1 MAAIPGDIWTGLSA
15 TEAANTRSDYEEKI
29 RHLRNRRTATYKTG
43 MNDQELKDQE
53 AARAQELADPTKAT
67 AEQRNLKLFIQHIPS
82 GQTVQFKA
90 LIKEFSDSFTSLWNS
105 EEVYG
110 RMDPIE
116 TFQGTK
122 RTIKLSWDVVS
133 FDLGDAQRNLKK
145 MDKLTN
151 FLYPTYGSVD
161 GGATVIT
168 SSPLLKMKFANLIT
182 QPNEKGTVE
191 TSGLVGRMDGFSY
204 TPDFD
209 SGVFM
214 GNGKNPKLFPQTI
227 NVSCTFY
234 VLHTH
239 KLGWHK
245 NKGNKKFQSKAGFPH
260 DMNPGAK
267 KFVGVPTTEAGKAA
281 AAREMSF
288 APIIISD
295 AAPDAG
301 ADTTVD
307 RDMGDDGGEGSA
319 DGV

>member
-1 MAAIPGDIWTGLSA
+1 
-15 TEAANTRSDYEEKI
+15 
-29 RHLRNRRTATYKTG
+29 
-43 MNDQELKDQE
+43 
-53 AARAQELADPTKAT
+53 
-67 AEQRNLKLFIQHIPS
+67 
-82 GQTVQFKA
+82 
-90 LIKEFSDSFTSLWNS
+90 
-105 EEVYG
+105 
-110 RMDPIE
+110 MD
-116 TFQGTK
+116 
-122 RTIKLSWDVVS
+122 R
-133 FDLGDAQRNLKK
+133 
-145 MDKLTN
+145 LTN

-239 KLGWHK
+239 KLGWRK
-245 NKGNKKFQSKAGFPH
+245 SNGDEKFQSKAGFPH

-267 KFVGVPTTEAGKAA
+267 KFVGTSRTEAGKRAA
-281 AAREMSF
+281 AGEVSF
-288 APIIISD
+288 PTGGMTVDPVEAVPVD
-295 AAPDAG
+295 ASGVG
-301 ADTTVD
+301 ADSESERAATRAGLPGYAFV
-307 RDMGDDGGEGSA
+307 E
-319 DGV
+319 

>member
-1 MAAIPGDIWTGLSA
+1 MAIFDPFDDLVSSPTPRDIRESTLNVERKRLGMKPEKKLKHVSVDPQLVAAA
-15 TEAANTRSDYEEKI
+15 TDRLDGGFDVAEPATPRTKTKTR
-29 RHLRNRRTATYKTG
+29 TV
-43 MNDQELKDQE
+43 
-53 AARAQELADPTKAT
+53 ADPTDVT
-67 AEQRNLKLFIQHIPS
+67 ANQRNLKLFIQHIPS

-90 LIKEFSDSFTSLWNS
+90 LIKEFSDSFTSNWNS

-133 FDLGDAQRNLKK
+133 FDLTEAEDNLRD

-151 FLYPTYGSVD
+151 FLYPTYGSAD

-168 SSPLLKMKFANLIT
+168 SSPLLRMKFANLIT
-182 QPNEKGTVE
+182 QPAGGSTVK
-191 TSGLVGRMDGFSY
+191 SGLVGRMDGFSY

-214 GNGKNPKLFPQTI
+214 AKGKNPKLFPQTI

-239 KLGWHK
+239 KLGWRK
-245 NKGNKKFQSKAGFPH
+245 NEGDRKFQSKAGFPH

-267 KFVGVPTTEAGKAA
+267 KFAGKASTTAGKDAEAKKLDDPLAHA
-281 AAREMSF
+281 A
-288 APIIISD
+288 
-295 AAPDAG
+295 
-301 ADTTVD
+301 
-307 RDMGDDGGEGSA
+307 GDDGGPRR
-319 DGV
+319 